1 MDGEMN
7 LKKLAELLN
16 ISVSTVSKA
25 LRNSPEISKE
35 TKRRVMELAELHNYI
50 PNSFAQKLK
59 TNKSQT
65 IGMIIPEISH
75 QFFTHVLEGAVAEA
89 GKKGYNLTIC
99 ISNESLE
106 REKKIIN
113 DLIRNHVDGIAISL
127 SEETYQQNEM
137 NHLKTLLKRNIPL
150 VLFDRVTSKL
160 ECDTISINDSM
171 NAELATYEL
180 LKNDRKKILYLSGI
194 PNTSVNQKRKEG
206 YIKAIQK
213 KHKPCVLEA
222 NYDDF
227 SKNEILNFIKTEGID
242 AILAS
247 DELTAIQ
254 TIRACKIEGYRIPED
269 LSVIG
274 FAVGNLGKH
283 YLPSLSAIDQ
293 RGEEQGRCAIEML
306 VDRIE
311 NQFDAEP
318 LNIQIDT
325 KIIHREST
333 LNAVDLVDTKLID

>member
-35 TKRRVMELAELHNYI
+35 TKKRVIDLAEFHNYI

-59 TNKSQT
+59 TNRSKT
-65 IGMIIPEISH
+65 LGIIIPEISH
-75 QFFTHVLEGAVAEA
+75 QFFTHVLEGAVSEA
-89 GKKGYNLTIC
+89 AKKGYNLTIC

-106 REKKIIN
+106 REKNIIN
-113 DLIRNHVDGIAISL
+113 DLVRNHVDGIAISL
-127 SEETYQQNEM
+127 AEETYQHNEM
-137 NHLKTLLKRNIPL
+137 NHLKALLKRNIPL
-150 VLFDRVTSKL
+150 VLFDRITSQL
-160 ECDTISINDSM
+160 GCDTISINDSM

-180 LKNDRKKILYLSGI
+180 INNGRNKILYLSGI
-194 PNTSVNQKRKEG
+194 PNISVNEKRKDG

-213 KHKPCVLEA
+213 KHKPCILEV

-227 SKNEILNFIKTEGID
+227 PENEILDFIRTENVD

-254 TIRACKIEGYRIPED
+254 TIRACKIAGYQIPQD

-274 FAVGNLGKH
+274 FSVGNLGKH
-283 YLPSLSAIDQ
+283 FLPSLSAIDQ
-293 RGEEQGRCAIEML
+293 RGEEQGRYAIEML

-311 NQFDAEP
+311 NHLDAEP
-318 LNIQIDT
+318 FNIQIDT

-333 LNAVDLVDTKLID
+333 LNTVDLLDTN